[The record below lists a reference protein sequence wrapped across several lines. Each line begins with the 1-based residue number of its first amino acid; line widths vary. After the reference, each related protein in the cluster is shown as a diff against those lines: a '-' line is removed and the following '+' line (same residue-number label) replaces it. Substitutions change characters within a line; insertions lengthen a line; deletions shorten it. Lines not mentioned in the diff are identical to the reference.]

1 MENIHTDV
9 WCKCLKEFSLFFSP
23 GDVFTLSYRN
33 VLRIYEIIIQG
44 I

>member
-1 MENIHTDV
+1 MENIHTVV
-9 WCKCLKEFSLFFSP
+9 WCKCLKEFSLFFSR
-23 GDVFTLSYRN
+23 GDVFTSSYRN